1 VGRGDEEAYVHFMNT
16 SLTGGDEGVI
26 VHKMNNNST
35 SNTEYRSLLLLDEI
49 SRDERLTQRELSK
62 KLGLALGLVNS
73 YLKNLVSR
81 GYITVSTIPRK
92 RYSYYLTPRGLAE
105 KTRLTYTHLHNFTNL
120 YRVARKDFQ
129 GLFEALEGT
138 KFSKIV
144 FCGVDETA
152 EIAYLSL
159 MEREL
164 TLAGVIDNNH
174 GGSFLSF
181 PVRAIE
187 EIETL
192 EYDVVVITSFRG
204 GESMQKRLKAAGVRE
219 GRVLDISGGDWLKR
233 LEKERRP

>member
-1 VGRGDEEAYVHFMNT
+1 
-16 SLTGGDEGVI
+16 
-26 VHKMNNNST
+26 MNNHSNS
-35 SNTEYRSLLLLDEI
+35 NNEYRSLLLLDEI

-92 RYSYYLTPRGLAE
+92 RYSYYLTPRGFAE
-105 KTRLTYTHLHNFTNL
+105 KSRLTYRHLHNFTNL

-138 KFSKIV
+138 KFKNIV
-144 FCGVDETA
+144 FCGIDETA

-159 MEREL
+159 MERNL
-164 TLAGVIDNNH
+164 TLAGVIDAKDKGN
-174 GGSFLSF
+174 FLSF

-187 EIETL
+187 EIENL
-192 EYDVVVITSFRG
+192 EYDVVVITSFRSG
-204 GESMQKRLKAAGVRE
+204 NALKERLIGAGVAESRI
-219 GRVLDISGGDWLKR
+219 VDISGGDWLKR
-233 LEKERRP
+233 LE

>member
-1 VGRGDEEAYVHFMNT
+1 MNSSNT
-16 SLTGGDEGVI
+16 
-26 VHKMNNNST
+26 NNN
-35 SNTEYRSLLLLDEI
+35 EYRSLLLLDEI

-81 GYITVSTIPRK
+81 GYITVSTIPRQ

-105 KTRLTYTHLHNFTNL
+105 KSRLTYRHLQNFTNL
-120 YRVARKDFQ
+120 YKVARKDFQ
-129 GLFEALEGT
+129 RLFESLEGS
-138 KFSKIV
+138 KLNKIV

-159 MEREL
+159 MERKM
-164 TLAGVIDNNH
+164 TLAGVVDDEKKGN
-174 GGSFLSF
+174 FFSF

-187 EIETL
+187 DIGGI

-204 GESMQKRLKAAGVRE
+204 GNDMKERLKDVGVAE
-219 GRVLDISGGDWLKR
+219 GRIVDISGGDWLK
-233 LEKERRP
+233 KF